1 MNLSLCLQDACTMEI
16 HQSFGTDYRTVAAC
30 QLKMRDILDKPQGR
44 LHATSQ
50 LIGTF
55 AAEILFL
62 SRFSRF
68 LHFRHKHCLR
78 VYPH

>member
-1 MNLSLCLQDACTMEI
+1 MEI

-50 LIGTF
+50 LIGVF
-55 AAEILFL
+55 
-62 SRFSRF
+62 
-68 LHFRHKHCLR
+68 
-78 VYPH
+78 